1 MANLFQMVEETE
13 QCIRLQV
20 SQGQLDR
27 GLVVTMLQIGKEQT
41 KGVSIRQ
48 HRLRT
53 DILLLR
59 QMIGKE
65 ALNQPGELGG
75 GRAFHGEA

>member
-1 MANLFQMVEETE
+1 MW
-13 QCIRLQV
+13 
-20 SQGQLDR
+20 
-27 GLVVTMLQIGKEQT
+27 
-41 KGVSIRQ
+41 
-48 HRLRT
+48 T

-65 ALNQPGELGG
+65 ALNQPGELDG